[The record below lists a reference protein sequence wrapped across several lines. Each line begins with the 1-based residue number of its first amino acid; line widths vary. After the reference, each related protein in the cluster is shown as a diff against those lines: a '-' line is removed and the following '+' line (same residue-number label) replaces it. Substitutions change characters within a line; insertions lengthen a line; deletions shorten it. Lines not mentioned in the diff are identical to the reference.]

1 MNRDPVDA
9 RLHRALDSL
18 RSERFLGDFAGVDR
32 RLAEEFEMN
41 SPRRRARAMHR
52 WRLVGVIVLLIS
64 LGGVAAVASGWLDRW
79 LGAFSVFRTDG
90 TSRPSEI
97 RGIEQGPDGSTSL
110 ELRLE
115 GDSVDTEVRI
125 HPPSPEDGKRRIE
138 VVLPPTPPK
147 KD

>member
-1 MNRDPVDA
+1 MNRDPADA
-9 RLHRALDSL
+9 RLDRAFDSL
-18 RSERFLGDFAGVDR
+18 RADRYVCDFERVDR
-32 RLAEEFEMN
+32 RLTRELEAN
-41 SPRRRARAMHR
+41 SARRRSRSLHR

-64 LGGVAAVASGWLDRW
+64 LGGVAAVAAGWLDRW

-90 TSRPSEI
+90 SSRPSEL

-115 GDSVDTEVRI
+115 GDSADTEVRI
-125 HPPSPEDGKRRIE
+125 HPPSAQDGKRRIE